1 MLVRDILG
9 TQAELCLEALQVLR
23 QREPAEQVDLTVR
36 EARLDPLLQQLQH
49 VLEDGEQEKHTNSS
63 LPQKRQLWEKK
74 ELKAVMGK
82 KKKN

>member
-9 TQAELCLEALQVLR
+9 TEAELRLEALQVLR

-49 VLEDGEQEKHTNSS
+49 VLEDGEQEKHTDSS
-63 LPQKRQLWEKK
+63 LPEKRGLW
-74 ELKAVMGK
+74 VK
-82 KKKN
+82 KKK